1 MALKRYPASWLD
13 ELYARADI
21 VQVVSSYVQLKRNGR
36 RYWGLCPF
44 HHEKTPSFSVSPD
57 LNLYYCFGCKAGGNV
72 IQFLMEMEHL
82 TYQEAVERLAD
93 QLQMPLPQMVED
105 PGYEERRSRRERLL
119 NANREAAAWYHRFL
133 WTDEGRRILEYFYG
147 RGLNDNII
155 RRFGLGASPRDW
167 NRLTRELESQGFTR
181 EELISAGLSAAKEG
195 GEPRDFFRDRA
206 MFPIIDQFGNV
217 LAFGGRTLEK
227 DLPPKY
233 LNTGDTPVFNKRKGV
248 FAANLLRRERNLS
261 RVLLVEGYMDV
272 VALAQAGVRGAAA
285 TLGTS
290 LTPEQAQLLGR
301 FAPEVWVAYD
311 GDEPG
316 QHAIE
321 KALGI
326 FEEARVAVR
335 VIRFPD
341 GLDPDEFIRQ
351 RGLDAFETLQPMSP
365 VRYRLARLAAASD
378 LSSDEGRIRY
388 VKQAA
393 EEMRRVRDPVELEV
407 YLRDVCARSGFER
420 ETVAAQ
426 IGVTAA
432 RAEVQETSG
441 SVRPSYPRRG
451 GSGRNAAARN
461 TAARDAALPAERMAV
476 SLLASGHMPKELF
489 RPEDIRDEGLRA
501 IAEKLLSGVTPAMIL
516 EDASLEERELAGSVF
531 AEQAFQQEEDALT
544 VAADCLNKLR
554 LARLEEEMTQARRTA
569 AAETDPEK
577 RKSALERVMRLNAE
591 MTKLKQPNH
600 TKGADII

>member
-21 VQVVSSYVQLKRNGR
+21 VQIVSPYVQLKRNGR

-57 LNLYYCFGCKAGGNV
+57 LNLYYCFGCKAGGNA

-82 TYQEAVERLAD
+82 PYQEAVERLAD
-93 QLQMPLPQMVED
+93 QLQMPLPQLVED

-119 NANREAAAWYHRFL
+119 SANREAANWYHKFL
-133 WTDEGRRILEYFYG
+133 WTDEGRRILDYFYG

-167 NRLTRELESQGFTR
+167 NRLTRDLEAQGFTK
-181 EELISAGLSAAKEG
+181 EELISAGLSAAKENQ
-195 GEPRDFFRDRA
+195 EPRDFFRDRA

-248 FAANLLRRERNLS
+248 FAANLLRKERHLS

-272 VALAQAGVRGAAA
+272 VALAQAGIKGAAA

-326 FEEARVAVR
+326 FEEAKVAVK

-351 RGLDAFETLQPMSP
+351 RGVDAFEALKPMAP
-365 VRYRLARLAAASD
+365 ARYRLSRLLLSSD
-378 LSSDEGRIRY
+378 LSSDEGRIQY
-388 VKQAA
+388 VKSAA
-393 EEMRRVRDPVELEV
+393 EELRRVRDPVELEV
-407 YLRDVCARSGFER
+407 YLRDVCAHSGFER
-420 ETVAAQ
+420 ETVLAQ

-432 RAEVQETSG
+432 QAEALKKPAP
-441 SVRPSYPRRG
+441 VR
-451 GSGRNAAARN
+451 
-461 TAARDAALPAERMAV
+461 TAAPTRRTQEKDTALAAERMAV
-476 SLLASGHMPKELF
+476 TLLAGGHMPKELF

-501 IAEKLLSGVTPAMIL
+501 IAEKLLAGVTPAMIL
-516 EDASLEERELAGSVF
+516 EEASVEERELAASVF
-531 AEQAFQQEEDALT
+531 SDQAFQQEEDALT
-544 VAADCLNKLR
+544 VAADCLRRLR
-554 LARLEEEMTQARRTA
+554 LARLEEQMTA
-569 AAETDPEK
+569 ARKQAAEETDPDR
-577 RKSALERVMRLNAE
+577 RKAALERVMRLNAE
-591 MTKLKQPNH
+591 MTKLKQPNRM
-600 TKGADII
+600 KGADLI